1 MVDSHHPHRQE
12 ALLSPRAVT
21 GRDRIPRSP
30 SPSFALS
37 PVSSPSVSVSM
48 SPLASRY
55 GLPTSPMGMEGIV
68 MSKVASD
75 DQGWEISF
83 DDVGADEEEDE
94 VEDEVEDDDLRH
106 EDPYP
111 GDCTE
116 E

>member
-1 MVDSHHPHRQE
+1 
-12 ALLSPRAVT
+12 
-21 GRDRIPRSP
+21 
-30 SPSFALS
+30 
-37 PVSSPSVSVSM
+37 
-48 SPLASRY
+48 
-55 GLPTSPMGMEGIV
+55 MGMEGIV